1 MSTSRT
7 HAPAERAQ
15 ASLTGLYLAV
25 AGVVI
30 FNIAVFLTWVSQDDD
45 DFSGYES
52 DSLVPFAAYL
62 GLGLAVA
69 LLFAAGRADRRQHRG
84 LSLASMAAG
93 AAVTLFCLA
102 WLLDIPGAPEGS
114 AELDTG
120 VGVWVGLIGALLWTI
135 GSTVF
140 AKEPEGDTDRTE
152 IHTATNPATGYTD
165 DRHRDP
171 LAGA

>member
-1 MSTSRT
+1 MSTSRA
-7 HAPAERAQ
+7 HAPAERVQ

-25 AGVVI
+25 VGVVI
-30 FNIAVFLTWVSQDDD
+30 FNVAVFLTWASLDDD

-52 DSLVPFAAYL
+52 DSLVPFMAYL

-102 WLLDIPGAPEGS
+102 WLVDVPGAPEGS
-114 AELDTG
+114 AELDAG
-120 VGVWVGLIGALLWTI
+120 VGVWIGLIGALLWTI

-140 AKEPEGDTDRTE
+140 AKEPEGDVDRAATVA
-152 IHTATNPATGYTD
+152 TTNPATGHTE
-165 DRHRDP
+165 DRGP
-171 LAGA
+171 IAGA